1 VRQWLLIAASMSVAA
16 SSYLLFPFVSSAPLL
31 TALSFVLGLGLGCSQ
46 PVIMSLL
53 YEASPPGRQS
63 EAVGVRT
70 TMINA
75 SQTFIPLASG
85 ALSLALGIAPLFWVL
100 AAVLYGGAWF
110 ARHRIRAP

>member
-1 VRQWLLIAASMSVAA
+1 
-16 SSYLLFPFVSSAPLL
+16 
-31 TALSFVLGLGLGCSQ
+31 
-46 PVIMSLL
+46 MSLL

-85 ALSLALGIAPLFWVL
+85 ALSVALGVAPLFWML
-100 AAVLYGGAWF
+100 AAILYGGAWF